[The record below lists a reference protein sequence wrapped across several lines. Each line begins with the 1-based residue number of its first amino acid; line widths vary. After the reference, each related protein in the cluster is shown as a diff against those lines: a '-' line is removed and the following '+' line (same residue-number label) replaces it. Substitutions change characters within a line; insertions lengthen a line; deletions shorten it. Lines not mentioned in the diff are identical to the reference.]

1 MADEREPWLRAMVSF
16 SVNGVLP
23 VPTEEKKKD
32 DSTADL
38 LLDRRLACT
47 KGARIMSFLAGIV
60 ATFLRRDFLSD
71 CEVLSDVPGEKLEQL
86 RVLLTTALPDFRA
99 RAAATNLLFRS
110 TRDGATA
117 AAFHAHCDFKGPT
130 LVLIKDTDGNVFGG
144 YTQKNWSSP
153 IYSGKGVRDPSA
165 FLINIVSPHG
175 TPPVL
180 FPSTGSWASIV

>member
-60 ATFLRRDFLSD
+60 YGYTLHGHAIRHS
-71 CEVLSDVPGEKLEQL
+71 GI
-86 RVLLTTALPDFRA
+86 RVLT
-99 RAAATNLLFRS
+99 
-110 TRDGATA
+110 
-117 AAFHAHCDFKGPT
+117 
-130 LVLIKDTDGNVFGG
+130 
-144 YTQKNWSSP
+144 
-153 IYSGKGVRDPSA
+153 GVRNSHQ
-165 FLINIVSPHG
+165 LQR
-175 TPPVL
+175 PVARV
-180 FPSTGSWASIV
+180 PDY